1 MKIRGFR
8 WWIAGLLLLASIL
21 NYLDRN
27 TVSVLAPSIQRDL
40 DISDQ
45 QYAHV
50 MSFFMIAYTIAY
62 LCSGWVVDV
71 LGPRISFGLF
81 VGWWSI
87 SNALT
92 GLARGIGS
100 IGIFRFMLGLGEAGG
115 YTASPKVVSEWFP
128 AKDRGIAVGLY
139 SVGGAL
145 GAVIAPLLVLGLA
158 GHFSDTT
165 FKPDSFKDAPALAQR
180 IEQRVDPVSVFL
192 YDQFSV
198 ETRQSL
204 VAFTEHGENLD
215 QLKTQLARELN
226 TVINGSSIFDDQ
238 RFAGVT
244 NRRPETAKLLAKERL
259 EAGELVKLNRL
270 LLEDAYPHAIS
281 IYVGWR
287 YVFMVTPLFGL
298 IFVVLW
304 VWLYRKPENHKLL
317 TEEERTLILTQRKSD
332 SGVVDNT
339 PWANKLARIFR
350 NPAVWALM
358 FARLLTDPVWY
369 FLNFWLPKYMSTERH
384 LEQSQLASIW
394 VVYLAADVGFIAAGF
409 ISGWF
414 VRRGTESMA
423 SRRRV
428 LIGAACLVPL
438 APLVTLSPGVAG
450 SFAFAALIAM
460 AHTAWLASISTYIVD
475 LVPKHIL
482 ATVFGIIAAGSAA
495 GGIIMNE
502 VVGWVVTHYSYRPVF
517 FAMVVLHPLALL
529 LIYLFA
535 RKPWAAAT
543 PPAVSISP

>member
-50 MSFFMIAYTIAY
+50 MSFFMVAYTIAY

-71 LGPRISFGLF
+71 LGPRMSLSLF

-87 SNALT
+87 SNSLT
-92 GLARGIGS
+92 GLARGVGS
-100 IGIFRFMLGLGEAGG
+100 LGVFRFMLGLGEAGG

-158 GHFSDTT
+158 GYFSDTT
-165 FKPDSFKDAPALAQR
+165 FKPASFKDAPALVRQ
-180 IEQRVDPVSVFL
+180 IEQRADPVSASL
-192 YDQFSV
+192 YDRSSV
-198 ETRQSL
+198 ETLQAL
-204 VAFTEHGENLD
+204 AAFTDNRESLD
-215 QLKTQLARELN
+215 RLKVQLAHELN
-226 TVINGSSIFDDQ
+226 GVINGPSIYEEQ
-238 RFAGVT
+238 RFTGVT
-244 NRRPETAKLLAKERL
+244 NRRPETLKLLAKETL
-259 EAGELVKLNRL
+259 GADELVTLNRL
-270 LLEDAYPHAIS
+270 LLEDAFPHAIS

-298 IFVVLW
+298 TFVVLW
-304 VWLYRKPENHKLL
+304 LWLYRKPEQHKWL
-317 TEEERTLILTQRKSD
+317 TAEERTLILTQRKSD

-339 PWANKLARIFR
+339 PWGRRLAGIFG

-369 FLNFWLPKYMSTERH
+369 FLNFWLPKYMSTERQ
-384 LEQSQLASIW
+384 LEQVQLAGVW

-438 APLVTLSPGVAG
+438 APLVTLSPSVAG

-495 GGIIMNE
+495 GGIMMNE
-502 VVGWVVTHYSYRPVF
+502 IVGWVVTHYSYRPVF
-517 FAMVVLHPLALL
+517 FGMVVLHPLALL

-535 RKPWAAAT
+535 RKPWAAT
-543 PPAVSISP
+543 PAAQS

>member
-50 MSFFMIAYTIAY
+50 MSFFMFAYTIAY

-100 IGIFRFMLGLGEAGG
+100 LGIFRFMLGLGEAGG

-128 AKDRGIAVGLY
+128 AQDRGIAVGLY

-192 YDQFSV
+192 YDQFSA
-198 ETRQSL
+198 ETRQIL
-204 VAFTEHGENLD
+204 AAPTESGESRD
-215 QLKTQLARELN
+215 RLKVQLAQELN
-226 TVINGSSIFDDQ
+226 AVINGPSIYEEQ
-238 RFAGVT
+238 RFAAVT
-244 NRRPETAKLLAKERL
+244 SRRPETVKLLAKPTL
-259 EAGELVKLNRL
+259 EAGEVVTLNRL
-270 LLEDAYPHAIS
+270 LLEDAYPRAIS

-298 IFVVLW
+298 TFVVLW
-304 VWLYRKPENHKLL
+304 VWLYRKPEHHKLL

-332 SGVVDNT
+332 SGVMNNS
-339 PWANKLARIFR
+339 PWGKRLAEIFR

-369 FLNFWLPKYMSTERH
+369 FLNFWLPKYMSTERQ

-438 APLVTLSPGVAG
+438 APLVTLSPSVAG

-495 GGIIMNE
+495 GGIMMNE
-502 VVGWVVTHYSYRPVF
+502 IVGWLVTHYSYRPVF

-529 LIYLFA
+529 WIYLFA
-535 RKPWAAAT
+535 RKPWADTT
-543 PPAVSISP
+543 PPAVATSP

>member
-8 WWIAGLLLLASIL
+8 WWIAALLLLASIL

-40 DISDQ
+40 NITDQ
-45 QYAHV
+45 QYAHI
-50 MSFFMIAYTIAY
+50 MSVFMIAYTIAY

-71 LGPRISFGLF
+71 LGPRISFSLF

-87 SNALT
+87 SNSLT
-92 GLARGIGS
+92 GLARGVGS
-100 IGIFRFMLGLGEAGG
+100 LGVFRFMLGLGEAGG

-128 AKDRGIAVGLY
+128 AKDRGVAVGLY

-145 GAVIAPLLVLGLA
+145 GAVIAPLLILGLA
-158 GHFSDTT
+158 GYFSDTT
-165 FKPDSFKDAPALAQR
+165 FKPSSFKDAPALARQ
-180 IEQRVDPVSVFL
+180 IEQRADGVSAFL
-192 YDQFSV
+192 YGTFSA
-198 ETRQSL
+198 ETRQAL
-204 VAFTEHGENLD
+204 AVPTDNRENLAR
-215 QLKTQLARELN
+215 LKLLLAKELN
-226 TVINGSSIFDDQ
+226 GVINGPSIYEEH
-238 RFAGVT
+238 RFAEVT
-244 NRRPETAKLLAKERL
+244 SRRSETMKLLTRERL
-259 EAGELVKLNRL
+259 EAGGVVKLNRL
-270 LLEDAYPHAIS
+270 LLEDAFPHAIS

-298 IFVVLW
+298 TFVVLW
-304 VWLYRKPENHKLL
+304 LWLYRQPENHKFL

-332 SGVVDNT
+332 SALVDST
-339 PWANKLARIFR
+339 PWATRLVGILS

-369 FLNFWLPKYMSTERH
+369 FMNFWLPKYMSTERH

-438 APLVTLSPGVAG
+438 APLVTLSPSVAG

-460 AHTAWLASISTYIVD
+460 AHTAWLTSISTYIVD

-502 VVGWVVTHYSYRPVF
+502 IVGWVVTHYSYRPVF

-535 RKPWAAAT
+535 RKPWADRRRAA
-543 PPAVSISP
+543 

>member
-40 DISDQ
+40 DITDQ

-50 MSFFMIAYTIAY
+50 MSFFMIAYTVAY

-71 LGPRISFGLF
+71 LGPRLSFSLF

-87 SNALT
+87 SNSLT
-92 GLARGIGS
+92 GLARGLGS
-100 IGIFRFMLGLGEAGG
+100 LGVFRFMLGLGEAGG

-128 AKDRGIAVGLY
+128 ARDRGIAVGLY

-158 GHFSDTT
+158 GHFSDTA
-165 FKPDSFKDAPALAQR
+165 FKAGSFKDAPALAAR
-180 IEQRVDPVSVFL
+180 IGQQADPVSAFL
-192 YDQFSV
+192 SEKLSP
-198 ETRQSL
+198 ETRRLLAIPADSKESL
-204 VAFTEHGENLD
+204 QALQTR
-215 QLKTQLARELN
+215 LAQDLN
-226 TVINGSSIFDDQ
+226 AVLNAGPIYDAQ

-244 NRRPETAKLLAKERL
+244 NRRPETVKLLAKENP
-259 EAGELVKLNRL
+259 EAGDLVKLNRL
-270 LLEDAYPHAIS
+270 LIEDAYPREIS
-281 IYVGWR
+281 IHVGWR

-298 IFVVLW
+298 TFVVLW
-304 VWLYRKPENHKLL
+304 LWLYRKPEEHPLL
-317 TEEERTLILTQRKSD
+317 TDEERTLILTQRKSD
-332 SGVVDNT
+332 EGVAET
-339 PWANKLARIFR
+339 APWGVRLVGILS

-384 LEQSQLASIW
+384 LEQAQLAAIW
-394 VVYLAADVGFIAAGF
+394 VVYLAADIGFIAAGF

-428 LIGAACLVPL
+428 LLGAACLVPL
-438 APLVTLSPGVAG
+438 APFVTLSPGVAG

-460 AHTAWLASISTYIVD
+460 AHTAWLASISTYVVD
-475 LVPKHIL
+475 LVPKRIL

-495 GGIIMNE
+495 GGILMNE
-502 VVGWVVTHYSYRPVF
+502 IVGWVVTHYSYRPVF
-517 FAMVVLHPLALL
+517 FAMVALHPTALL

-535 RKPWAAAT
+535 RKPWAQA
-543 PPAVSISP
+543 SPKIASA